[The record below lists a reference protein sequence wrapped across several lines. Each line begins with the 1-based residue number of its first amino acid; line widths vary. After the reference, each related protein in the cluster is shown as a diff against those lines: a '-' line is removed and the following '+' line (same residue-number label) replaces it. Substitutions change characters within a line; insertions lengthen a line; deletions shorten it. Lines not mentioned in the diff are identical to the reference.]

1 MGKNVGFQ
9 EKQADIL
16 SEKEINFVNTSSD
29 GARMRKMQKRAG
41 RCICKYC
48 GNELAL
54 RKITYAAYD
63 EAKIEVYCD
72 NCGRIEYGTEPLIY
86 KMAEYYIDEIK
97 FDYYPQLDES
107 ENKRRMNIALISE
120 IIGWGF
126 KNAGLINEDGFNVDL
141 SVDAEVVGEVSI
153 FAADELREGE

>member
-1 MGKNVGFQ
+1 MARKGGFQ
-9 EKQADIL
+9 EKQADVL

-29 GARMRKMQKRAG
+29 GARMRKMQKRAS

-72 NCGRIEYGTEPLIY
+72 NCGRIEYGTEPLI
-86 KMAEYYIDEIK
+86 
-97 FDYYPQLDES
+97 
-107 ENKRRMNIALISE
+107 
-120 IIGWGF
+120 
-126 KNAGLINEDGFNVDL
+126 
-141 SVDAEVVGEVSI
+141 
-153 FAADELREGE
+153 